1 MAGKRRSRISSIDG
15 LVGEVLANAS
25 RTRRPRPPFA
35 TVREEITRLENREYG
50 RSLRNCF
57 SRCEVR
63 EIVREARARAWP
75 RMNREAVRLGSMREF
90 ADRASSLGADFQI
103 AKMSWPSG
111 LALFGFYLSCGP
123 GLQKRPLICVN
134 AAHHRAAVGTAF
146 AHEVGHHVTAG
157 LFGVRAQP
165 PLPSLYTGYESH
177 LDDPLELAA
186 DITVCLGMYPRRT
199 ALDLFRETES
209 ETDETTEQRLKS
221 ATRAAAF
228 DYVRRQYGLDFAS
241 LSTQKKLQYQAAVI
255 HFTKLREALLHQ
267 YDI

>member
-1 MAGKRRSRISSIDG
+1 MAGKGRISSIDG
-15 LVGEVLANAS
+15 LAGEVLADAS
-25 RTRRPRPPFA
+25 PTRRPRIPAFA
-35 TVREEITRLENREYG
+35 TAREEITRLEHREYG

-57 SRCEVR
+57 ARSEVR
-63 EIVREARARAWP
+63 EIVREARAKAWP
-75 RMNREAVRLGSMREF
+75 RLNREAVRLGSMREF
-90 ADRASSLGADFQI
+90 ADRASSLGADFRI

-146 AHEVGHHVTAG
+146 AHEVGHHVTAS
-157 LFGVRAQP
+157 LFGTRAQP

-186 DITVCLGMYPRRT
+186 DITVALGMYPRNT
-199 ALDLFRETES
+199 AVKLFREIEIDS
-209 ETDETTEQRLKS
+209 AETAAQRLKS
-221 ATRAAAF
+221 ATRAAAL
-228 DYVRRQYGLDFAS
+228 DYVRRQYGLDLAS
-241 LSTQKKLQYQAAVI
+241 LSIQKKIQYQAGLL

-267 YDI
+267 YGI